1 MIIKVIKLKREKLRN
16 ADHPEPALSSFFP
29 RLAHSL
35 SLFFFFPSL
44 LSLKLK
50 IKSVKGKLNKLLSG
64 LLT

>member
-29 RLAHSL
+29 PTRSLAL
-35 SLFFFFPSL
+35 TFFFFPSL